1 MPQKNLPKIIKT
13 IFILDKNRGYSFYVN
28 QNITIRNEKNDR

>member
-13 IFILDKNRGYSFYVN
+13 IFILDKNRRYSFYVN